1 MPITKNKLDGIRAVK
16 SWYLLAFTLLIALSL
31 FPKNPA
37 QSAPV
42 AEWQGRETVEI
53 IATFGFSG
61 YKITKFYAK
70 QAQKTLEVGSKVL
83 IEQAVYGSLL
93 KEFESGVLDLNDDK
107 AYGLPRFNKALAD
120 KLFKSE
126 LTLHWSMVK
135 FLEEKGISDKQNRPM
150 RLHKEMLF
158 STQESVESGNKDE
171 TTFNNLRSL
180 RRTLINIRKQVR

>member
-1 MPITKNKLDGIRAVK
+1 M
-16 SWYLLAFTLLIALSL
+16 
-31 FPKNPA
+31 
-37 QSAPV
+37 
-42 AEWQGRETVEI
+42 
-53 IATFGFSG
+53 
-61 YKITKFYAK
+61 
-70 QAQKTLEVGSKVL
+70 EVGSKVL

-107 AYGLPRFNKALAD
+107 AYGLPRFNRALAD

-135 FLEEKGISDKQNRPM
+135 FLEERGVSDKQNRAL